1 LAEPKSN
8 PSEGCL
14 VTHQICRNGTTH
26 SGGDRISANLELVA
40 IANLILQ
47 ETREIIETTNGL
59 GMLVAVG
66 VDLYMTKPFDPDEG
80 VEKAI

>member
-1 LAEPKSN
+1 
-8 PSEGCL
+8 
-14 VTHQICRNGTTH
+14 
-26 SGGDRISANLELVA
+26 
-40 IANLILQ
+40 LQ

-66 VDLYMTKPFDPDEG
+66 VDLYMAKPFDPDEG

>member
-1 LAEPKSN
+1 MAKDL
-8 PSEGCL
+8 G
-14 VTHQICRNGTTH
+14 
-26 SGGDRISANLELVA
+26 ISANLELVA